1 MNTTLQ
7 LAKLLL
13 SKHWKIS
20 TAESCT
26 GGMISARFTD
36 IAGSSD
42 WFERGYVTYSNE
54 AKVQDIG
61 VPAELIAK
69 HGAVSVAVAEAMA
82 RGTLAASKANIALS
96 VTGVAGPTG
105 GSLEK
110 PVGFVCFAWAWI
122 GKDGVECISE
132 SVQLIAADTLIT
144 SETRSL
150 VRTLAADHAI
160 KRVSEILSK
169 LD

>member
-1 MNTTLQ
+1 MNTTNQ

-26 GGMISARFTD
+26 GGMISAKFTD

-42 WFERGYVTYSNE
+42 WFERGYITYSNE
-54 AKVQDIG
+54 AKIHDIG

-69 HGAVSVAVAEAMA
+69 HGAVSTEVAEAMA
-82 RGTLAASKANIALS
+82 RGTLKASHSDLALS

-110 PVGFVCFAWAWI
+110 PVGFVCFAWAWV
-122 GKDGVECISE
+122 GKQGIECVSE
-132 SVQLIAADTLIT
+132 AMQLIEKDHTIT

-150 VRTLAADHAI
+150 VRKLATDHAI
-160 KRVSEILSK
+160 KRVYEIISV
-169 LD
+169 

>member
-1 MNTTLQ
+1 MNTTLA

-13 SKHWKIS
+13 SRHWKIS

-36 IAGSSD
+36 VAGSSD

-54 AKVQDIG
+54 AKVQDIH
-61 VPAELIAK
+61 VPTELITQ
-69 HGAVSVAVAEAMA
+69 HGAVSTEVAEAMA
-82 RGTLAASKANIALS
+82 RGTLKTSKANIALAVS
-96 VTGVAGPTG
+96 GVAGPTG

-122 GKDGVECISE
+122 GKEGVQSTCEA
-132 SVQLIAADTLIT
+132 VQLIAKDHPIT
-144 SETRSL
+144 DETRSL
-150 VRTLAADHAI
+150 VRQLATDHAI
-160 KRVSEILSK
+160 RRAYEILND
-169 LD
+169 LV

>member
-13 SKHWKIS
+13 SKQWKIS

-132 SVQLIAADTLIT
+132 SVQLIATDTLIT
-144 SETRSL
+144 SEARSL
-150 VRTLAADHAI
+150 VRNLAADYAI
-160 KRVSEILSK
+160 KKALELIPR
-169 LD
+169 

>member
-69 HGAVSVAVAEAMA
+69 HGAVSIAVAEAMA

-132 SVQLIAADTLIT
+132 SVQLIATDTLIT

-150 VRTLAADHAI
+150 VRNLAADHSIRRACEVI
-160 KRVSEILSK
+160 T
-169 LD
+169 

>member
-122 GKDGVECISE
+122 GKDGIECISE
-132 SVQLIAADTLIT
+132 SVQLIAKDALVT
-144 SETRSL
+144 SETRAL
-150 VRTLAADHAI
+150 VRNLATDHAI
-160 KRVSEILSK
+160 RRAYEIVN
-169 LD
+169 

>member
-1 MNTTLQ
+1 MNTVQ
-7 LAKLLL
+7 KLATVLL

-42 WFERGYVTYSNE
+42 WFERGFVTYSNE
-54 AKVQDIG
+54 AKIQDIG
-61 VPAELIAK
+61 VPSALITK
-69 HGAVSVAVAEAMA
+69 HGAVSTQVAEAMA
-82 RGTLAASKANIALS
+82 RGTLEASKANVALS

-110 PVGFVCFAWAWI
+110 PVGFVCFAWAWM
-122 GKDGVECISE
+122 GKKAIECVSE
-132 SVQLIAADTLIT
+132 GVQLIPADALIT
-144 SETRSL
+144 PETRSL
-150 VRTLAADHAI
+150 VRNLAADHSI
-160 KRVSEILSK
+160 RRVYELISR
-169 LD
+169 